1 MFAGV
6 ALRAIYT
13 TVFLMNDLLVDQI
26 KLLLLPE
33 DLTSGNR
40 TSSSPLKLSPDSVSF
55 PNFTALVDQFMENI
69 QGRGKESNISKLR
82 RHRALIVLNTLL
94 GLVD

>member
-6 ALRAIYT
+6 VLRAIYT
-13 TVFLMNDLLVDQI
+13 TVFLMNYLLVDQI

-55 PNFTALVDQFMENI
+55 PKFTALVDQFMENI
-69 QGRGKESNISKLR
+69 QGRGKESNFSKPR
-82 RHRALIVLNTLL
+82 RRRALILLNTLL

>member
-1 MFAGV
+1 MLAGV

-13 TVFLMNDLLVDQI
+13 TVFLMNDLLLDQI

-33 DLTSGNR
+33 DLTSANR
-40 TSSSPLKLSPDSVSF
+40 TSSSPLKLNPDSVSF
-55 PNFTALVDQFMENI
+55 PNFTALVDQFMEHN
-69 QGRGKESNISKLR
+69 QGRGKKSNISKLR
-82 RHRALIVLNTLL
+82 RHRALILLNTLL